1 MATPGRLPVP
11 LLAVRA
17 TSLGCRAL
25 HCTALFRSGQ
35 IWWLGWYGRWI
46 PQTSTKAHSLCFWTE
61 GNGGGCLSFSPGLWG
76 GDACILPD
84 RSQERELDL

>member
-35 IWWLGWYGRWI
+35 IWWLGCMVDGSHRLV
-46 PQTSTKAHSLCFWTE
+46 PKPTPSVFGQREME
-61 GNGGGCLSFSPGLWG
+61 GVV
-76 GDACILPD
+76 
-84 RSQERELDL
+84 